1 MKVTMVVVLY
11 KLKPEES
18 KTFQTLKQIMN
29 STSNPFKDIELI
41 LYDNSPVKQDF
52 TPPPNEGIHISYYH
66 DPRNLGIAA
75 AYNYAWSVAKG
86 NNSQWLLLLDH
97 DTELTQ
103 EYFHSILTLDNIPEN
118 VVAVVPKINSE
129 NTMISPVYSH
139 SLRPLKEERPSPGI
153 QVKPVMAINSGAL
166 ISVHFLNEINGFN
179 EDFALDYLDHWLF
192 YKIYEKNRKVL
203 LVDVELEHEL
213 SVLDYSRVSLQRYQ
227 SILDSEVNFYHNFKK
242 DLLPKYRTQLAKRFF
257 KQMLTVKNKE
267 IAMQTLKRFFSL

>member
-11 KLKPEES
+11 KLKPDES

-41 LYDNSPVKQDF
+41 LYDNSPDKHDF
-52 TPPPNEGIHISYYH
+52 TPPPHEGIHITYYH
-66 DPRNLGIAA
+66 DPRNLGIAT
-75 AYNYAWSVAKG
+75 AYNHAWSVAKG
-86 NNSQWLLLLDH
+86 NHSQWLLLLDH

-103 EYFHSILTLDNIPEN
+103 EYFNAILTLDNIPEN

-153 QVKPVMAINSGAL
+153 QDKPVMAINSGAFV
-166 ISVHFLNEINGFN
+166 SVQFLNEINGFN

-192 YKIYEKNRKVL
+192 YKIYEKNRKVY

-227 SILDSEVNFYHNFKK
+227 SILDSEVNFYQNFKK
-242 DLLPKYRTQLAKRFF
+242 DLLPRYRTQLAKRFF